1 MTMKRGT
8 RVILTALCPR
18 CPGEIGKVSSR
29 KPNGWLRVS
38 LTILDRNGK
47 RLTVS
52 VRNIAG
58 QVCLFHPSPPPT
70 PPPSPHQ
77 AAHGSDL
84 DEEQRKWAGPVRQE
98 GAWFDQ
104 PRRTRSE
111 LIREREVAYECVKE
125 LEREVNFLNGR
136 LALATNIIKEYH
148 ESGVHDVEGVED
160 FIN

>member
-8 RVILTALCPR
+8 RVLLTALCPR

-29 KPNGWLRVS
+29 KQNGWLRVS
-38 LTILDRNGK
+38 LDSK

-58 QVCLFHPSPPPT
+58 QVSLLNPQEPTHPEERMRDGVQVDMLWLEQN
-70 PPPSPHQ
+70 HQ
-77 AAHGSDL
+77 VGSQVDCHG
-84 DEEQRKWAGPVRQE
+84 WRQK
-98 GAWFDQ
+98 
-104 PRRTRSE
+104 
-111 LIREREVAYECVKE
+111 LIRERDDAYECVKE
-125 LEREVNFLNGR
+125 LEREVNFLNDR

-148 ESGVHDVEGVED
+148 ESGFHDVEGVED